1 MARLRINPAGRGF
14 LHVVSGTV
22 IAQALTLVMLPILT
36 RIYSTEDFGALTLV
50 TSITMLVT
58 TFSTLRLET
67 ALMLPTAQREVRA
80 LVSVSLLSASV
91 VATITALVVFLLGI
105 NDPAFDAQSGLPVW
119 VFLSVILSALYTV
132 LNRLALRKGGYSEVG
147 KRAVAQAIGTGGA
160 QLALNPFPGGS
171 LGLILGSL
179 VGRLFGLVPLYRY
192 SRGYLGRT
200 HPRIKVRVLRQYWR
214 FPVFFAPSAALN
226 AFGVQA
232 PLLFVTAWYGV
243 AFAGI
248 LGVAERVIGIPMTL
262 IGNAVAQVF
271 DGEMAKKI
279 RAGRG
284 GYVGPYLKV
293 SLLLSLVA
301 LMVGAC
307 FFLLGEWAVPII
319 LGQEWTLAGQCVSIM
334 SITVAL
340 RLVASPTSRVIGLF
354 QRAGG
359 MFVIDVCRST
369 LMLGAIG
376 WVMLTEA
383 PFLVAVSAMYYS
395 LALIYVITWGYALVV
410 VIQESRKSEGP
421 GPVSGTEA

>member
-1 MARLRINPAGRGF
+1 M
-14 LHVVSGTV
+14 
-22 IAQALTLVMLPILT
+22 IAQALTLVILPILT

-67 ALMLPTAQREVRA
+67 ALMLPTAHRDVRA
-80 LVSVSLLSASV
+80 LVSLSLLSASI
-91 VATITALVVFLLGI
+91 VATITALIVFFIGLR
-105 NDPAFDAQSGLPVW
+105 DPAFDIHTGLPLW
-119 VFLSVILSALYTV
+119 VFLSILLSAVYTV

-171 LGLILGSL
+171 LGLIVGSL
-179 VGRLFGLVPLYRY
+179 IGRLFGLVPLYRY
-192 SRGYLGRT
+192 SRGYIGRT
-200 HPRIKVRVLRQYWR
+200 HRKIKIKVLREYWR

-271 DGEMAKKI
+271 DGEMARKI

-284 GYVGPYLKV
+284 GYVRPYMKV
-293 SLLLSLVA
+293 SLWLGVVA
-301 LMVGAC
+301 LGVGAG
-307 FFLLGEWAVPII
+307 FYLLGDWAVPII
-319 LGQEWTLAGQCVSIM
+319 LGQEWALAGHCVSIM
-334 SITVAL
+334 SITVAF

-359 MFVIDVCRST
+359 MFVIDVCRS
-369 LMLGAIG
+369 LSMLGAIA
-376 WVMLTEA
+376 WVMFTQA
-383 PFLVAVSAMYYS
+383 PFLVAVSVMYYS
-395 LALIYVITWGYALVV
+395 LALIYVVTWVYALIVV
-410 VIQESRKSEGP
+410 VQESRKSERSVTGI
-421 GPVSGTEA
+421 VA